1 MGDSI
6 EHKSYANDAQIEK
19 AIIPA
24 DDSANLDLNAKAA
37 DYKLAA
43 MEAEAVE
50 HNMGV
55 LQAVKQYPMAAL
67 WAFVMSCTIVS
78 HLPFDEE

>member
-1 MGDSI
+1 MSANMGDNI
-6 EHKSYANDAQIEK
+6 ESKSYANDAQIEK
-19 AIIPA
+19 AVHPT

-43 MEAEAVE
+43 MEAEAQE

-55 LQAVKQYPMAAL
+55 LDAVKQYPMAAT
-67 WAFVMSCTIVS
+67 WAFVMSCTIVR
-78 HLPFDEE
+78 

>member
-1 MGDSI
+1 MGDNI
-6 EHKSYANDAQIEK
+6 EPKSYANDAQIEK

-24 DDSANLDLNAKAA
+24 DDSANLDKNAKAA

-43 MEAEAVE
+43 MDAEAAE

-55 LQAVKQYPMAAL
+55 IQAVKQYPMAAT
-67 WAFVMSCTIVS
+67 WAVVMSCTIVS
-78 HLPFDEE
+78 HVPLAFN